1 MAAHNI
7 HGEHEAAMSL
17 HFELELF
24 KWLLHL
30 FRL

>member
-1 MAAHNI
+1 MTYTVNMRL
-7 HGEHEAAMSL
+7 AMSL